1 MVHTDETDLWHKRL
15 GHVHYQNLYRL
26 SKRELIIGLPKLQK
40 LEKICGECQI
50 GKQTRNSH
58 KKVNSNTTTRP
69 LELLHMDLI
78 GPTRTES
85 RGGKKYILVIVD
97 DFTRYTW
104 VAFLRDKSETLEE
117 ARKVLKRIQ
126 IEKDSQISKIR
137 SDHGS
142 EFENSSFEKFCSDQ
156 GILHEFSAPKTPQQ
170 NGIVERKNRVLQ
182 EMANVMLNSMKL
194 SKNLWAE
201 AVNTAC
207 YIINRV
213 FTRKH
218 NNKTAYEL
226 WFDKK
231 PTVKYFRV
239 FGSKCY
245 ILRDRENLGKFDT
258 KSDEG
263 IFLGY
268 SLNSRA
274 YRVLNKRTGVIQ
286 ESINV
291 VIDDQL
297 NTPISNSDNDEV
309 LIIDKSDTSSNQT
322 DSELRTV
329 KDHPT
334 TQILGNPLTGI
345 SHP

>member
-1 MVHTDETDLWHKRL
+1 
-15 GHVHYQNLYRL
+15 
-26 SKRELIIGLPKLQK
+26 
-40 LEKICGECQI
+40 
-50 GKQTRNSH
+50 
-58 KKVNSNTTTRP
+58 
-69 LELLHMDLI
+69 
-78 GPTRTES
+78 
-85 RGGKKYILVIVD
+85 
-97 DFTRYTW
+97 
-104 VAFLRDKSETLEE
+104 
-117 ARKVLKRIQ
+117 
-126 IEKDSQISKIR
+126 
-137 SDHGS
+137 
-142 EFENSSFEKFCSDQ
+142 
-156 GILHEFSAPKTPQQ
+156 
-170 NGIVERKNRVLQ
+170 
-182 EMANVMLNSMKL
+182 MANVMLNSMKL

-207 YIINRV
+207 YIINR
-213 FTRKH
+213 FYTRKV

-226 WFDKK
+226 WFDRK

-291 VIDDQL
+291 VIDDNV
-297 NTPISNSDNDEV
+297 NTPVSNSDNDEV
-309 LIIDKSDTSSNQT
+309 LIIDKPDTSLNQT
-322 DSELRTV
+322 DPDLRTV

-334 TQILGNPLTGI
+334 T
-345 SHP
+345 